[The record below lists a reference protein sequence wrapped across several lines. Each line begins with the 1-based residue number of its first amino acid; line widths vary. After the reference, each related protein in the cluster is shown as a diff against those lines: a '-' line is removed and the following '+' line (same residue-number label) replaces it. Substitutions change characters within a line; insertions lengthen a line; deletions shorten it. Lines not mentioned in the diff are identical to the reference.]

1 MNIRD
6 LIKTTTEPVNRDEM
20 RAMLA
25 EIFGGPAFKECL
37 EIINEET
44 KKENQ

>member
-1 MNIRD
+1 MEIRD

-25 EIFGGPAFKECL
+25 DIFGGPAFKECL

-44 KKENQ
+44 KKQKR